1 MTTLFEM
8 LNNDSIKAI
17 AKNTVKVGDVYRI
30 KMDERNGIKPKAGD
44 KSRNK
49 YFIVL
54 GFDSE
59 GNAYGGVIINS
70 EINPNIP
77 QSMKNCHL
85 HIECSKYSFLDH
97 DSYVDC
103 SKLKIANIEK
113 FGKWQYLGFFSLEDV
128 QLITTTIQG
137 RPNETKEHLSMF
149 GL

>member
-1 MTTLFEM
+1 MTRLFET

-17 AKNTVKVGDVYRI
+17 AKNTVKVGVVYRI
-30 KMDERNGIKPKAGD
+30 KMDERNGVKPKAGD

-85 HIECSKYSFLDH
+85 HIECSKYSFLNH

-103 SKLKIANIEK
+103 SKLKKVNIEK

-128 QLITTTIQG
+128 QLITRTIQG
-137 RPNETKEHLSMF
+137 SPNETKEHLAMF

>member
-137 RPNETKEHLSMF
+137 SPIETKEHLAMF

>member
-70 EINPNIP
+70 QINPNIP

-137 RPNETKEHLSMF
+137 SPNETKEHLAMF

>member
-128 QLITTTIQG
+128 QLITTIQG
-137 RPNETKEHLSMF
+137 SPNETKEHLAMF

>member
-85 HIECSKYSFLDH
+85 YIECSKYSFLDH

-137 RPNETKEHLSMF
+137 SPNETKEHLAMF

>member
-1 MTTLFEM
+1 MTMLFEM

-137 RPNETKEHLSMF
+137 SPNETKEHLAMF

>member
-85 HIECSKYSFLDH
+85 HIECSKYSFL
-97 DSYVDC
+97 
-103 SKLKIANIEK
+103 KIANIEK

-137 RPNETKEHLSMF
+137 SPNETKEHLAMF

>member
-30 KMDERNGIKPKAGD
+30 KMDERNGIKLKAGD

-137 RPNETKEHLSMF
+137 SPNETKEHLAMF

>member
-8 LNNDSIKAI
+8 LNDDSIKAI

-137 RPNETKEHLSMF
+137 SPNETKEHLAMF

>member
-77 QSMKNCHL
+77 QSMKKCHL

-137 RPNETKEHLSMF
+137 SPNETKEHLAMF

>member
-70 EINPNIP
+70 QINPNIP

-128 QLITTTIQG
+128 QLITTTIQSS
-137 RPNETKEHLSMF
+137 PNETKEHLAMF

>member
-1 MTTLFEM
+1 M
-8 LNNDSIKAI
+8 
-17 AKNTVKVGDVYRI
+17 
-30 KMDERNGIKPKAGD
+30 RNGIKPKAGD

-137 RPNETKEHLSMF
+137 SPNETKEHLAMF

>member
-54 GFDSE
+54 WSRSRR
-59 GNAYGGVIINS
+59 N
-70 EINPNIP
+70 
-77 QSMKNCHL
+77 
-85 HIECSKYSFLDH
+85 
-97 DSYVDC
+97 
-103 SKLKIANIEK
+103 
-113 FGKWQYLGFFSLEDV
+113 
-128 QLITTTIQG
+128 T
-137 RPNETKEHLSMF
+137 
-149 GL
+149 

>member
-113 FGKWQYLGFFSLEDV
+113 FGKWQYLGFFSLEYV

-137 RPNETKEHLSMF
+137 SPNETKEHLAMF

>member
-59 GNAYGGVIINS
+59 GNAYGVVIINS

-137 RPNETKEHLSMF
+137 SPNETKEHLAMF

>member
-137 RPNETKEHLSMF
+137 SPNETKEHLAMF
-149 GL
+149 RL

>member
-30 KMDERNGIKPKAGD
+30 KMDERNGIKPKGGD

-128 QLITTTIQG
+128 QLITTTIQCS
-137 RPNETKEHLSMF
+137 PNETKEHLAMF
-149 GL
+149 

>member
-85 HIECSKYSFLDH
+85 HIECSKYSFLDL

-137 RPNETKEHLSMF
+137 SPNETKEHLAMF